1 MRDIYGQAKTRITTT
16 RRQGGGAEAG
26 IVIGGKPSVG
36 GRATDKP
43 IPIKLTGADTP
54 TDLEL
59 YGPHGGTRP
68 TDLDIPLEPNMQI
81 VPARNAEGKPC
92 ARALLIMDSGEA
104 LPMAELTDDRCIKLD
119 QRGLSEF
126 MGAILE
132 RQIAA
137 FRQSGEW
144 MG

>member
-59 YGPHGGTRP
+59 YGPHGGTRGSGP
-68 TDLDIPLEPNMQI
+68 PPEPNMQI

-104 LPMAELTDDRCIKLD
+104 LPMAELTEDMSIKLD